1 MFKFQPMF
9 EFRHWGM
16 ALSVAAILT
25 IGLAMAPVPVRA
37 ASAEAI
43 DTEVDA
49 ALANLYRQV
58 PAAKQLASKA
68 KAILVFPAI
77 VKGGLIVGG
86 QYGEGALRKGG
97 RKSTA
102 YYSIAAASYGLQAGV
117 QRFGYALFF
126 MTNSALEYLD
136 KTDGWEVGVGPSV
149 VLLDEGLAKSITTTT
164 AQDHIYAFVFGQE
177 GLMAG
182 MGVQGSKIT
191 RLQTDR

>member
-1 MFKFQPMF
+1 MFKFQ
-9 EFRHWGM
+9 HWTM
-16 ALSVAAILT
+16 TLVLAW
-25 IGLAMAPVPVRA
+25 AMAIGVTMAPAPAQA
-37 ASAEAI
+37 ASAAAI

-58 PAAKQLASKA
+58 PAAKSLSEKA

-86 QYGEGALRKGG
+86 QFGEGALRKG

-117 QRFGYALFF
+117 QRFGYVLFF
-126 MTNSALEYLD
+126 MTDSALQYLD
-136 KTDGWEVGVGPSV
+136 KSNGWEVGVGPSV
-149 VLLDEGLAKSITTTT
+149 VLLDEGLAKSVTTTT

-182 MGVQGSKIT
+182 LGVQGSKIT
-191 RLQTDR
+191 RIEPGR

>member
-1 MFKFQPMF
+1 MF
-9 EFRHWGM
+9 EFKHGWMSLILAGTLALGM
-16 ALSVAAILT
+16 TTAPAPAL
-25 IGLAMAPVPVRA
+25 A
-37 ASAEAI
+37 ASAAAI
-43 DTEVDA
+43 DNEVSA
-49 ALANLYRQV
+49 ALANLYREV
-58 PAAKQLASKA
+58 PAAKQLSRKA

-86 QYGEGALRKGG
+86 QYGEGALRRRG
-97 RKSTA
+97 RSVG
-102 YYSIAAASYGLQAGV
+102 YYSIAAASYGLQAGA

-126 MTNSALEYLD
+126 MTNSALDYLE

-149 VLLDEGLAKSITTTT
+149 VMIDEGMAKTLTTTT
-164 AQDHIYAFVFGQE
+164 AQQDVYAFVFGQQ